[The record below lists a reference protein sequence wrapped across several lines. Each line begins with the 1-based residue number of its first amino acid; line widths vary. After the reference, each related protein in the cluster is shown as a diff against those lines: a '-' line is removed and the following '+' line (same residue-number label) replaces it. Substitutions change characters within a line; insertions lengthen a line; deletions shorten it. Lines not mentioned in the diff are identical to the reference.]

1 MGLEFPRA
9 FSKSENLLDSLL
21 ALDLMLVIRALA
33 VLLRPNIDSSWT
45 ALLSANRSSGFPLV
59 FRELLA

>member
-45 ALLSANRSSGFPLV
+45 ALLSASRSSGLPLV